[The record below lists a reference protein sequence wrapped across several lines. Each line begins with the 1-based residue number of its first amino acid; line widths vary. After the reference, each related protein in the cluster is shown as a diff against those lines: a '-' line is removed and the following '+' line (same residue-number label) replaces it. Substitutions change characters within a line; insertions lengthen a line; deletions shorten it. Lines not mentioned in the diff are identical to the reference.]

1 MLSGADCDSDHSLLA
16 LWMKLKRKKFKKS
29 KVILIYDFKLL
40 AARNNEIQ
48 EDYNIN
54 VENRFEC
61 LQELDDLNACWQQ
74 IRDIIA
80 DSEIIPRKEQK
91 AKQKWVTAEIWISW
105 LIEELLNNAKIQRS
119 RRKR

>member
-1 MLSGADCDSDHSLLA
+1 MLSGANCDSDHSLLA
-16 LWMKLKRKKFKKS
+16 LWMKLKCKKLKKS
-29 KVILIYDFKLL
+29 KVTLIYDFTLL
-40 AARNNEIQ
+40 ARNNEIQ
-48 EDYNIN
+48 EDYNIK

-91 AKQKWVTAEIWISW
+91 AKQK
-105 LIEELLNNAKIQRS
+105 
-119 RRKR
+119 